1 MHKPTAKVWD
11 VPSGLSAA
19 LAVTSL
25 CFFLGGCL
33 GCLLAVRVG
42 GGGNDLL
49 AEYLTS
55 FYRKSVQA
63 QPASPPLLLGV
74 GNGALWPLLV
84 FGLGF
89 TTLGLLAIP
98 LVFSV
103 RGFLLAFSIPRSSRC
118 SGRRARCW
126 PSWSS
131 ASPDASRSQRCSS
144 WAYRAGTRPAAWPP
158 GCWGMGGAPSLWETL
173 FSALWDVCLRA
184 VCVCVFLESVVVPS
198 LLAGAAGMFPL

>member
-55 FYRKSVQA
+55 FLQSVQA
-63 QPASPPLLLGV
+63 QPASPPLLLLV
-74 GNGALWPLLV
+74 WETVRWPLLV

-89 TTLGLLAIP
+89 TTLGLFGASP
-98 LVFSV
+98 A
-103 RGFLLAFSIPRSSRC
+103 GFLVGGFSWRFPLPRSSRC
-118 SGRRARCW
+118 SAAGALLAFVVFGVSGCIALPALFVLGYRLDRV
-126 PSWSS
+126 PLPGH
-131 ASPDASRSQRCSS
+131 PDLGG
-144 WAYRAGTRPAAWPP
+144 WAALS
-158 GCWGMGGAPSLWETL
+158 SLWETL

-184 VCVCVFLESVVVPS
+184 VCVSLLESVVVPS